1 MTSAVQSEFHMEEG
15 QTFLLPTDAIYRISD
30 KLDDASDHSS
40 VYSNEPQLAID
51 DDEQDNENSMGTD
64 EFCRRLLKFGFDING
79 LPLRDDL
86 LFKTVEEAA
95 DFTPSM
101 EKLSFWQKCR

>member
-64 EFCRRLLKFGFDING
+64 EFCRRLLK
-79 LPLRDDL
+79 LVL
-86 LFKTVEEAA
+86 LLLERQANLIYHAGQCNLEQVRQLWHFLNEYRTML
-95 DFTPSM
+95 F
-101 EKLSFWQKCR
+101 